1 MVKCSYCESGE
12 HNISSCK
19 EDSELVELI
28 MCHTNQPKFTSMS
41 EKLLRRLSAQHKIKT
56 TLPKLQLVIQLTRKW
71 KELNTHNNNKPFT
84 SNDTDCAICFETLE
98 NTNTCITKCGHKYCL
113 TCILQ
118 HSQNRTS
125 KNNVDCPMCR
135 TTLYKHEVF
144 IPQSIIS
151 NRNVNENM
159 DTRPNAS
166 DVTYIDVNHL
176 DNVRSELETVRSEL
190 QRANENRT
198 FIYDG
203 NAIPY
208 YESPISQINDSTYID
223 VDNYLRNNAETTNQ
237 FIQDMELVDSLFA
250 EPPMAVELIREQYRN

>member
-19 EDSELVELI
+19 EDTDLVELI

-71 KELNTHNNNKPFT
+71 KDLNTHNNKQFT

-98 NTNTCITKCGHKYCL
+98 NINTCITKCGHKYCL

-118 HSQNRTS
+118 HSDNSAS
-125 KNNVDCPMCR
+125 KQVVECPMCR
-135 TTLYKHEVF
+135 STIHKSKMF
-144 IPQSIIS
+144 IPQSNIPNGIEND
-151 NRNVNENM
+151 NRN
-159 DTRPNAS
+159 
-166 DVTYIDVNHL
+166 
-176 DNVRSELETVRSEL
+176 LEEDIIINLQNLRSEL
-190 QRANENRT
+190 QRINESNTNENRT

-203 NAIPY
+203 TSIPY
-208 YESPISQINDSTYID
+208 DESPIPQINDSTYID

-237 FIQDMELVDSLFA
+237 FIQDMEFVDSLFTEA
-250 EPPMAVELIREQYRN
+250 PMAVEVIRERYRN

>member
-19 EDSELVELI
+19 EDNELIDLI
-28 MCHTNQPKFTSMS
+28 MCHTNQPKFTAMS

-71 KELNTHNNNKPFT
+71 KDLNTYNNKQFT

-98 NTNTCITKCGHKYCL
+98 NINTCITKCGHKYCL
-113 TCILQ
+113 TCILK
-118 HSQNRTS
+118 HSDNRAS
-125 KNNVDCPMCR
+125 KQVVDCPMCR
-135 TTLYKHEVF
+135 TTLYKNEVF
-144 IPQSIIS
+144 IPQSNIS
-151 NRNVNENM
+151 NGNENM
-159 DTRPNAS
+159 EIRPHLLDA
-166 DVTYIDVNHL
+166 TYIDVNHL

-190 QRANENRT
+190 HRANENRT

-208 YESPISQINDSTYID
+208 YESPIPQINDSTYID

-250 EPPMAVELIREQYRN
+250 EPPMAVEVIREQYRN